1 MKSNYLLFLPVIAVI
16 LILGF
21 YLITQ
26 KTNSLRLL
34 APQGKAEQSPKVAPS
49 PTLTPTPTPPIF
61 NYNRSTNLKEELEKV
76 SPQVDSS
83 DFVELKKLINSL

>member
-1 MKSNYLLFLPVIAVI
+1 MKSNYLIFLPVIAVM

-34 APQGKAEQSPKVAPS
+34 APQGKAELSPKVTPS
-49 PTLTPTPTPPIF
+49 PTTTPTPTPPVF
-61 NYNRSTNLKEELEKV
+61 NYNRSTDLQEELGKVNPQVGSTDFTELKELT
-76 SPQVDSS
+76 
-83 DFVELKKLINSL
+83 NSL